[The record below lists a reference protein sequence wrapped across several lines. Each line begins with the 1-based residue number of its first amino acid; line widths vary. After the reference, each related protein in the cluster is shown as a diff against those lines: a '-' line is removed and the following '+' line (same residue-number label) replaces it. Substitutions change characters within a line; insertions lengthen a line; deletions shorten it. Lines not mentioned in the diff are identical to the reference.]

1 MTSDGPRI
9 DELRRRV
16 EKDPASIAFAPLAE
30 ELRRTGQ
37 QEEAVR
43 LCRAGL
49 EHHPTYLSAR
59 LTLGRSLLELQQYP
73 EARVELEYVLNAA
86 PDNLMALKCMSE
98 LQERTGEPLARPEAR
113 VEPTPLEPQRSFEP
127 PGPNPVLEELEAW
140 HARIQAERARRSA
153 GSVQQDPPQ

>member
-1 MTSDGPRI
+1 MTNDGPRI

-16 EKDPASIAFAPLAE
+16 ENDPASIAFAPLAE

-43 LCRAGL
+43 VFYAGL
-49 EHHPTYLSAR
+49 EHHPTYLSAH

-73 EARVELEYVLNAA
+73 QARVALEYVLNAA
-86 PDNLMALKCMSE
+86 PDNLIALRCMSE
-98 LQERTGEPLARPEAR
+98 LKARTGDRPPVDEPRGPMSP
-113 VEPTPLEPQRSFEP
+113 EPTLSEPSSA
-127 PGPNPVLEELEAW
+127 NPVLEELEAW

-153 GSVQQDPPQ
+153 RSVQQDPPR